1 MKVLE
6 RFYFPFFMALFMS
19 GLISLT
25 QFSYADTNV
34 IGILEPNRV
43 SSISNEV
50 IAVVETI
57 YVNIGDVV
65 KGGDLLAQLN
75 AEDYSL
81 QVRLAES
88 EVALS
93 QAEYNANERQFTRIK
108 GLQEKGNTSI
118 SLLDDSEKLF
128 AVSLAQ
134 LNVAKAKL
142 DLSKNTLQKT
152 NVLAPYD
159 AWVSAR
165 NIEQG
170 QLINTSSIMFEL
182 VDIQKLKVVFYL
194 LENDL
199 SQVSQGDRV
208 EVSIPAL
215 NEIKRQATIVHI
227 APQQFSTQPGYR
239 VEAMIANSDYVL
251 RPGFTVRISL
261 PATLVEVTGE

>member
-6 RFYFPFFMALFMS
+6 RFYFPFFMALF
-19 GLISLT
+19 ISLT
-25 QFSYADTNV
+25 QFSYADSHV

-50 IAVVETI
+50 TAVVETI
-57 YVNIGDVV
+57 HVNIGDVV
-65 KGGDLLAQLN
+65 KGGDLLARLN

-93 QAEYNANERQFTRIK
+93 QAEYNAYERQFTRIK
-108 GLQEKGNTSI
+108 GLQKKGNASI
-118 SLLDDSEKLF
+118 SQLDDSKKLF
-128 AVSLAQ
+128 EVSLAQ
-134 LNVAKAKL
+134 LHVAKAKL

-182 VDIQKLKVVFYL
+182 VDIQKLRVVFYL

-199 SQVSQGDRV
+199 SQVSQGDKV
-208 EVSIPAL
+208 AVSIPAL
-215 NEIKRQATIVHI
+215 NDAKRQATIVHI
-227 APQQFSTQPGYR
+227 APQQFTTQPGYR
-239 VEAMIANSDYVL
+239 VEAMIANSDYAL
-251 RPGFTVRISL
+251 RPGFTARISL
-261 PATLVEVTGE
+261 VATLVEVTGE